1 MLNALRVLSFA
12 RNEALPI
19 NTPSAFSTSAYSTP
33 VVIWRAIMTMNQIR
47 QSFICL
53 MILTLAVCLGTV
65 VLNAQTSGAGAIT
78 GVVTDVSQAVI
89 SGASVTV
96 TEVDTGI
103 AHTYTTNS
111 VGIYE
116 APFQKPGHYKVGA
129 TAPNFGAV
137 EVRDL
142 TLQVGQSLTINLTLA
157 VKSAT
162 TTVEVQGTNTLL
174 DMEKT
179 EVSQVVDQQLIQ
191 NLPVNSRN
199 WTSFVLL
206 TPNVTQDGTSG
217 LISFHGIS
225 GLYNQNYVDGVN
237 NNQMLFS
244 EARGRATGAPY
255 VYSVDSIKEFQSETS
270 NYSVEFGQAAGGQ
283 VNAITKSGTNDLHGD
298 LFYYLRYPD
307 LNALDPYSKNQ
318 VLHNGGNPFLLTQPI
333 HQQNQFGGS
342 VGGPIIKDKL
352 FFFFTYDG
360 FRKAARVLYSDTNQI
375 SLTSSGTYDPTV
387 KTNSTL
393 VTPSQCPTAS
403 NTSYASY
410 NSSATHYYITDAQCT
425 AGITFLMNMAN
436 IAPGQ
441 AAPTRFSKSNVFFP
455 RLDYHI
461 NAKNDAFINFNYSD
475 YDSTNGYSA
484 APTFSNSS
492 PTTNG
497 PTSYHERFLVGGLT
511 TVLSDRSVNEIHA
524 QWGRDLETAG
534 ANAAGP
540 SVATGVVTFGMPNA
554 LPRVAEPDEH
564 RIQFTDV
571 FSRMQGKHTLKF
583 GGDLN
588 VVHEV
593 MINLYQGGGLYS
605 YGESTSV
612 ANFQDWIKDAFQG
625 VSGDTDPYAGF
636 HYSSFVQTVDVV
648 NTKAGTQGKDDFWM
662 QMYDGFAQDTWKF
675 NQKLTVNAGLRY
687 DLQLTPAPGL
697 PNNNYAPLSTY
708 YSQTIKNVLDR
719 VQPRLGFSYSLRPGT
734 VVRGGY
740 GFFSALNQGS
750 TYYAMR
756 VENGVVQ
763 INYNY
768 TGCKASGC
776 TSVPSTT
783 TSLQYPNVPFLP
795 TGPSLST
802 ELHPTGGAPPAVK
815 GPSKLGPQSFH
826 GLDPNFVPPYTHEF
840 EMSVEQAL
848 PGKMSLTIGYV
859 GTRGMRLPVFVDANL
874 IGQTPHG
881 LRTYNVLDAGN
892 NLLKQL
898 TVPVYLPTDRR
909 NTSLATYNTGF
920 SVANTWYNSMAATV
934 RRPFRNGLE
943 LLANYTWAHASD
955 TDQVAGTYGTFYGG
969 NTVLDPN
976 NIRAENGLSDI
987 DIRNRF
993 TVSLLYQPRIMLGNK
1008 LVKNM
1013 LDDFTFSGDDIAS
1026 SGEPISLSMSGTVYS
1041 GSTSSTSYGDDGGIY
1056 GGAMSS
1062 GSGTPTTGRPPQIGR
1077 NSISAPGFNNLDF
1090 RITRKVPIHDKI
1102 YMEFVGE
1109 AFNALNHTIITG
1121 VNSTYSLY
1129 TSASS
1134 STTCGN
1140 SGAPPTG
1147 STLQGCITPYSGT
1160 GFSAFGATSGTN
1172 NGLYGPRQLQVS
1184 AKFNF

>member
-1 MLNALRVLSFA
+1 
-12 RNEALPI
+12 
-19 NTPSAFSTSAYSTP
+19 
-33 VVIWRAIMTMNQIR
+33 MTMNQIR
-47 QSFICL
+47 QSIFCL
-53 MILTLAVCLGTV
+53 MLLALAVCVGSVALY
-65 VLNAQTSGAGAIT
+65 AQTSGAGAINGT
-78 GVVTDVSQAVI
+78 VSDTSQAVI
-89 SGASVTV
+89 PGASVAV

-103 AHTYTTNS
+103 AHTFTTNS
-111 VGIYE
+111 VGIYA
-116 APFQKPGHYKVGA
+116 APFLKPGHYEVGA
-129 TAPNFGAV
+129 TATNFGAV

-142 TLQVGQSLTINLTLA
+142 TLLVGQTLTINLTLA
-157 VKSAT
+157 VKST
-162 TTVEVQGTNTLL
+162 TATVEVVSANALL
-174 DMEKT
+174 DTEKT
-179 EVSQVVDQQLIQ
+179 EVSQVIDQQLIQ

-199 WTSFVLL
+199 WSSFVLF
-206 TPNVTQDGTSG
+206 TPNVTQDGGSG
-217 LISFHGIS
+217 MVSFHGIS
-225 GLYNQNYVDGVN
+225 GLYNQNYVDGAN

-244 EARGRATGAPY
+244 EARGRASGAPY

-283 VNAITKSGTNDLHGD
+283 VNAITKSGTNKLHGD

-318 VLHNGGNPFLLTQPI
+318 VLNNGGNPFLLTQPI

-342 VGGPIIKDKL
+342 VGGPLIKDKL
-352 FFFFTYDG
+352 FYFFTYDG
-360 FRKAARVLYSDTNQI
+360 FRRAARVLYSDTNTI
-375 SLTSSGTYDPTV
+375 TLT
-387 KTNSTL
+387 
-393 VTPSQCPTAS
+393 PTAS
-403 NTSYASY
+403 NAGNTIISPTQCPATI
-410 NSSATHYYITDAQCT
+410 SSTLCT

-436 IAPGQ
+436 ITPGQ

-461 NAKNDAFINFNYSD
+461 NAKNDAFINFNFSD

-484 APTFSNSS
+484 APTFTNSS

-511 TVLSDRSVNEIHA
+511 TVLSNRSVNEIHA

-534 ANAAGP
+534 ANASGP

-554 LPRVAEPDEH
+554 LPRIAEPDEH
-564 RIQFTDV
+564 RFQFTDV
-571 FSRMQGKHTLKF
+571 FSRVQGKHTLKF

-593 MINLYQGGGLYS
+593 LINVYQGGGLYS
-605 YGESTSV
+605 YGESTPG
-612 ANFQDWIKDAFQG
+612 ANFKDWIQDAFQG
-625 VSGDTDPYAGF
+625 ISGDTDPYAGF

-648 NTKAGTQGKDDFWM
+648 NTKAGTQGTDDFWM
-662 QMYDGFAQDTWKF
+662 KMFDGFVQDTWKF
-675 NQKLTVNAGLRY
+675 SRKLTVNAGLRY
-687 DLQLTPAPGL
+687 DVQLTPAPGL
-697 PNNNYAPLSTY
+697 INNNYAPLSTY

-734 VVRGGY
+734 IIRGGY
-740 GFFSALNQGS
+740 GLFSALNQGS

-756 VENGVVQ
+756 VENGIVQ

-768 TGCKASGC
+768 TGCKASVGTP
-776 TSVPSTT
+776 TSTCPTVPSTT

-795 TGPSLST
+795 TGPSLTTAYYPS
-802 ELHPTGGAPPAVK
+802 GGAAPAVN

-826 GLDPNFVPPYTHEF
+826 GLDPNFVPPFTHEF

-848 PGKMSLTIGYV
+848 PGKMSLTVGYV

-881 LRTYNVLDAGN
+881 LRTYNVLDASN

-898 TVPVYLPTDRR
+898 TVPVYLPSDRS

-920 SVANTWYNSMAATV
+920 SVANTWYNSMTATV

-943 LLANYTWAHASD
+943 LLANFTWAHATD
-955 TDQVAGTYGTFYGG
+955 TDQVQGNYGTFYGG

-976 NIRAENGLSDI
+976 NIRAENGPSDI
-987 DIRNRF
+987 DIRRRF
-993 TVSLLYQPRIMLGNK
+993 TMSFVYQPRIMMGNK
-1008 LVKNM
+1008 IVKNL
-1013 LDDFTFSGDDIAS
+1013 LDDFTFSGSEIAS
-1026 SGEPISLSMSGTVYS
+1026 SGEPISLGMSGTVYS
-1041 GSTSSTSYGDDGGIY
+1041 GSTSPTSYGDDGGIY
-1056 GGAMSS
+1056 GGAISS
-1062 GSGTPTTGRPPQIGR
+1062 GSGSPTTGRPPQIGR
-1077 NSISAPGFNNLDF
+1077 NSIPAPGFNNVDF
-1090 RITRKVPIHDKI
+1090 RITRKVPIHNGI
-1102 YMEFVGE
+1102 YMQFIGE

-1121 VNSTYSLY
+1121 VNGMYSSY

-1134 STTCGN
+1134 SATCAN
-1140 SGAPPTG
+1140 SGNAPAG

-1172 NGLYGPRQLQVS
+1172 NNLYGPRQLQVS
-1184 AKFNF
+1184 AKLFF